1 MVKMLLLHD
10 GVSDNAGASFA
21 RGGTALLKSPRNAS
35 CSDPQ
40 GICEHLDRRIAHLG
54 AVTATGEG

>member
-1 MVKMLLLHD
+1 MTADVTIREVLVPALEAAFP
-10 GVSDNAGASFA
+10 GSGI
-21 RGGTALLKSPRNAS
+21 ALLKSPRNAS